1 MNKVPFS
8 TFAPMHEEIR
18 GEMLQKFADV
28 YDRGWFIQG
37 AECEAF
43 EKEFAA
49 WCEAS
54 YCVGV
59 ATGLDAIYL
68 ALKALGVGAGDEVI
82 VPGNTFIATALAVS
96 YTGAKVVLVDPD
108 ENTYNLCAKGLEAAY
123 TPRCRA
129 IIPVHLYGQAAEMDE
144 IMAFAKEKGLYVIED
159 CAQAHGATYK
169 GKKVGTFGDVGC
181 FSFYPGKNLGALGDG
196 GAIVTN
202 DKALADKIHCLGNYG
217 STKKY
222 HHEYLGTN
230 SRLDEVQAALLRIKL
245 THLNAYNRARNEVAQ
260 KYLSGIKNPK
270 IRLPE
275 VGENRNHVWHLF
287 AVMCEERDALK
298 AHLEAQGVGTVC
310 HYPIAI
316 ADQACYKEENLAK
329 LPVSSYIAASEL
341 SLPMFYGMTEEQV
354 QQVIDAIN
362 AF

>member
-1 MNKVPFS
+1 MKVPFS
-8 TFAPMHEEIR
+8 TFAPMHGEIR
-18 GEMLQKFADV
+18 GEMLAKFADV

-43 EKEFAA
+43 ESEFAA
-49 WCEAS
+49 WVGAS
-54 YCVGV
+54 HCVGV

-82 VPGNTFIATALAVS
+82 VPSNTFIATALAVS

-108 ENTYNLCAKGLEAAY
+108 EKTYNLCGKGLYEAY
-123 TPRCRA
+123 TPRCKA
-129 IIPVHLYGQAAEMDE
+129 VIPVHLYGQAAEMDE
-144 IMAFAKEKGLYVIED
+144 IMAFAKEKGLYVLED

-169 GKKVGTFGDVGC
+169 GQKVGTFGDVGC

-196 GAIVTN
+196 GAIVSN
-202 DKALADKIHCLGNYG
+202 NCELAEKIRCLGNYG

-245 THLNAYNRARNEVAQ
+245 TQLDKYNAARDAVAQ
-260 KYLSGIKNPK
+260 KYLAGIRNPK

-287 AVMCEERDALK
+287 AVMCDERDALK
-298 AHLEAQGVGTVC
+298 AHLERCGVGTVC

-316 ADQACYKEENLAK
+316 ADQACYAAENLAR
-329 LPVSSYIAASEL
+329 LPIATYIAASEL
-341 SLPMFYGMTEEQV
+341 SLPMYYGMTDEEV
-354 QQVIDAIN
+354 QYVIDAVN